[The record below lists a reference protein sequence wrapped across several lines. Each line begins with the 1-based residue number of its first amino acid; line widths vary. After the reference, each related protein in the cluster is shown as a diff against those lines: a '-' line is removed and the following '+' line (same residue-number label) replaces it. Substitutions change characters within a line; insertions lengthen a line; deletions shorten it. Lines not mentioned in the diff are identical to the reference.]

1 MAGAGAAALG
11 AALRPAAPLP
21 ALPAVELAG
30 DAPAGSVREVS
41 SIGQSLTS
49 ISQLA
54 RLAQFTQL
62 RSLVLH
68 GGPLRS
74 LEGLAACAGTLE
86 ELNLSGNELGV
97 CAGLGALPKLKMLNL
112 VRAPGGRQR
121 RRARAR
127 PRAARPRVRTR
138 GRHVR

>member
-41 SIGQSLTS
+41 SIGHSLTS

-112 VRAPGGRQR
+112 VRAAGGRQG

-127 PRAARPRVRTR
+127 PRAARTRVRTR

>member
-11 AALRPAAPLP
+11 AALRPAAPLA
-21 ALPAVELAG
+21 ALPSIELAG

-41 SIGQSLTS
+41 SIGHALTS
-49 ISQLA
+49 VSQLA
-54 RLAQFTQL
+54 RLAQFTAL

-112 VRAPGGRQR
+112 VRAAGRHEGGRG
-121 RRARAR
+121 RARE
-127 PRAARPRVRTR
+127 RAAGKRARTR
-138 GRHVR
+138 GWHVR